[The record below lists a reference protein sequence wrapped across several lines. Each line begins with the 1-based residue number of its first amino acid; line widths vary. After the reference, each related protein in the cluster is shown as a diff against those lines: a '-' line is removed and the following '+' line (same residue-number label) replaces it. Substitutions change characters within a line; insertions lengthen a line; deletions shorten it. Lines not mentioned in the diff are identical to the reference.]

1 MAVDGALGA
10 DLPAHPLTAMT
21 RRRAPGIAELEAA
34 IGHAFADR
42 SLIAT
47 ALTHVSALPEGGERV
62 ASYQRLEFL
71 GDRVLGLTIADLLFR
86 RFPGAEEGELSRRLA
101 GLVRKETCA
110 EVAREWNIGPHLR
123 LGPGEAQSGGRRKE
137 AILGDVAEAILGAV
151 FVDAGFEAARALV
164 ERAFGSRLEAPAR
177 RLRDAKTGLQEWAQA
192 KGLPTPTYEI
202 VAREGPDHA
211 PRFTV
216 RALVEGLTPADG
228 EGGSRRAAEMAAA
241 ETMLRREGAWR
252 DGDEA

>member
-1 MAVDGALGA
+1 
-10 DLPAHPLTAMT
+10 MT
-21 RRRAPGIAELEAA
+21 RRPTTGIAELEAA

-42 SLIAT
+42 GLIGR
-47 ALTHVSALPEGGERV
+47 ALTHVSAISDNEARLT
-62 ASYQRLEFL
+62 SYQRLEFL
-71 GDRVLGLTIADLLFR
+71 GDRVLGLAVADLLFR
-86 RFPGAEEGELSRRLA
+86 RFPGADEGELSRRLA

-137 AILGDVAEAILGAV
+137 AILGDVAEAIIGAV

-164 ERAFGSRLEAPAR
+164 ERGFGSRLDTPAR

-202 VAREGPDHA
+202 TAREGPDHA

-216 RALVEGLTPADG
+216 QALVEGLAPAEG